1 MVNKIYNDVQ
11 SLKKPKTRSLEEIN
25 INAYRVPN
33 YASLKFGE
41 EGGWENIKED
51 CFVWRGEG
59 QGRWQLL
66 SRIWGGVLRA
76 EAACHSLLGPE
87 ESSELR
93 GEFWAT
99 GPQVPLTLSTDSL
112 VPGGAH
118 WGEGDP
124 GLPSGQLPARDRR
137 SQVCSTAAWNQDG
150 APVDTFLLMYP
161 QFGGCFSLQTLLF
174 PLWHSAHPA
183 NSVSRIGMGNSK
195 K

>member
-11 SLKKPKTRSLEEIN
+11 RLKKPKTRSLEEIN

-66 SRIWGGVLRA
+66 SRTWGGVLRA

-93 GEFWAT
+93 GESGPLVLRPPSPCLQILWCPGGPT
-99 GPQVPLTLSTDSL
+99 GGKETPGTPQGSSLLETGGHRCAPRQPGTKTVPQWTPSSLCTPSLGAASPSRPFCFLCDTQLTLL
-112 VPGGAH
+112 I
-118 WGEGDP
+118 
-124 GLPSGQLPARDRR
+124 Q
-137 SQVCSTAAWNQDG
+137 
-150 APVDTFLLMYP
+150 
-161 QFGGCFSLQTLLF
+161 
-174 PLWHSAHPA
+174 SAE
-183 NSVSRIGMGNSK
+183 
-195 K
+195 

>member
-1 MVNKIYNDVQ
+1 M
-11 SLKKPKTRSLEEIN
+11 
-25 INAYRVPN
+25 PN

-41 EGGWENIKED
+41 EGDWQNIKED

-66 SRIWGGVLRA
+66 SRTWGGVLRA
-76 EAACHSLLGPE
+76 EAACHFLLGPE

-99 GPQVPLTLSTDSL
+99 GPQAPLTLSTDSL
-112 VPGGAH
+112 VPGGGPTGGKETLGSPQGSSLLETAGH
-118 WGEGDP
+118 RCAPRQPGTKTAPQWTPSSCVPPVWGLLLPPDP
-124 GLPSGQLPARDRR
+124 SVSSVTLSAR
-137 SQVCSTAAWNQDG
+137 
-150 APVDTFLLMYP
+150 
-161 QFGGCFSLQTLLF
+161 
-174 PLWHSAHPA
+174 PA